1 MSIKQTVL
9 NPSIKRL
16 IEDGFEIEIKRQH
29 LLVHS
34 IPYLNQSRE
43 IKEAILVC
51 PFIENG
57 EIDTQPQD
65 HTMYFKGE
73 YPHDAVGNGMSQVVN
88 SENKTILFDD
98 FNADYYLSNKP
109 NNQPFSNFYDK
120 VVHYH
125 TLFVSQARVID
136 ANADGRTH
144 VVHGQRD
151 EGSVFCYPDTASSR
165 VGITAITQKLEDSR
179 IGIVGVGGTGSYILD
194 LLAKTPVQ
202 EIHLF
207 DADSFETHNAF
218 RAPGAAS
225 LEQLQALPK
234 KVEYF
239 HEIYSA
245 MRKGIFAH
253 DYFLDEQNVHK
264 LDECTFVF
272 VAVDNGTARRII
284 TDHLVKKGI
293 PFIDV
298 GMGVEVANSL
308 GGDPQLRGTCRVTL
322 ATDTLNSH
330 LPSRLNLEDDDD
342 EAIYRSNIQVAD
354 LNALNAALAV
364 MRWKQV
370 MGFYLDQFNA
380 HNLNLVIPFQSLTR
394 DDCIEV

>member
-9 NPSIKRL
+9 NPSVQRL
-16 IEDGFEIEIKRQH
+16 IEDGFEIDIQRQH

-34 IPYLNQSRE
+34 IPYLNQSCE
-43 IKEAILVC
+43 VKLATLVC
-51 PFIENG
+51 PFVENG
-57 EIDTQPQD
+57 EIETQPQD

-73 YPHDAVGNGMSQVVN
+73 YPHDATGKEMSEVVN
-88 SENKTILFDD
+88 SERKIILFDD
-98 FNADYYLSNKP
+98 FNVDYYLSNKP
-109 NNQPFSNFYDK
+109 NGQSFTNFYDK

-136 ANADGRTH
+136 ANADGRTG

-151 EGSVFCYPDTASSR
+151 ERSVFHYPDTASSR

-179 IGIVGVGGTGSYILD
+179 IGIVGVGGTGSFILD

-207 DADSFETHNAF
+207 DADSFEPHNAF

-225 LEQLQALPK
+225 LEQLQAFPK

-239 HEIYSA
+239 REIYSA
-245 MRKGIFAH
+245 MRGGVFTH
-253 DYFLDEQNVHK
+253 DYFLDEQNVHE

-272 VAVDNGTARRII
+272 VAVDNGKARRVI

-298 GMGVEVANSL
+298 GMGVEVANGL
-308 GGDPQLRGTCRVTL
+308 DGDPQLRGTCRVTL
-322 ATDTLNSH
+322 ATHTLNSH
-330 LPSRLNLEDDDD
+330 LPSRLNLEDDDE

-364 MRWKQV
+364 MRWKQF
-370 MGFYLDQFNA
+370 MGFYLDQLNA

-394 DDCIEV
+394 DDCPEE

>member
-16 IEDGFEIEIKRQH
+16 IEDGFEVEIKRQH

-51 PFIENG
+51 PFVENG

-73 YPHDAVGNGMSQVVN
+73 YPHDALGNGMSQVVN

-109 NNQPFSNFYDK
+109 NDQPFSNFYDK

-125 TLFVSQARVID
+125 TLFVSQARVVD

-151 EGSVFCYPDTASSR
+151 ERSVFCYPDTASSR
-165 VGITAITQKLEDSR
+165 VGITAITQKLEESR

-225 LEQLQALPK
+225 LEQLQAIPK

-239 HEIYSA
+239 REIYSA

-253 DYFLDEQNVHK
+253 DYFLDEQNIHE

-272 VAVDNGTARRII
+272 VAVDNGTTRRVI

-298 GMGVEVANSL
+298 GIGVEVSNGL
-308 GGDPQLRGTCRVTL
+308 DGDPQLRGTCRVTL

-342 EAIYRSNIQVAD
+342 EAIYHSNIQVAD

>member
-16 IEDGFEIEIKRQH
+16 IEDGFEIEIRRQH

-43 IKEAILVC
+43 IKLATLVC
-51 PFIENG
+51 PFVDNG
-57 EIDTQPQD
+57 EIDTPPQD

-73 YPHDAVGNGMSQVVN
+73 HPYDGMGKEMSQVVN
-88 SENKTILFDD
+88 SENKSILFDD

-109 NNQPFSNFYDK
+109 NGQPFNNFYDK

-125 TLFVSQARVID
+125 TLFVSQARVINP
-136 ANADGRTH
+136 NADGRTG

-151 EGSVFCYPDTASSR
+151 ERSVFCYPDTASSR
-165 VGITAITQKLEDSR
+165 VGITAITQKLEESR
-179 IGIVGVGGTGSYILD
+179 IGIVGVGGTGSFILD
-194 LLAKTPVQ
+194 LIAKTPVQ

-225 LEQLQALPK
+225 LDQLQALPK

-239 HEIYSA
+239 RKMYSV
-245 MRKGIFAH
+245 MREGIFSH
-253 DYFLDEQNVHK
+253 DYFLDEHNIHE
-264 LDECTFVF
+264 LNECTFVF
-272 VAVDNGTARRII
+272 VAVDNGMARRII
-284 TDHLVKKGI
+284 TDHLVKEGI

-298 GMGVEVANSL
+298 GMGVEIAN
-308 GGDPQLRGTCRVTL
+308 GVEGDPQLRGTCRVTL
-322 ATDTLNSH
+322 ATDALNSH
-330 LPSRLNLEDDDD
+330 LPSRLNLEDDDED
-342 EAIYRSNIQVAD
+342 AIYRSNIQVAD

-364 MRWKQV
+364 IRWKQF

-394 DDCIEV
+394 DDCPKE

>member
-16 IEDGFEIEIKRQH
+16 IEEGFEIEIKRQH

-43 IKEAILVC
+43 IKQAILVC

-109 NNQPFSNFYDK
+109 NDQSFSNFYDK

-151 EGSVFCYPDTASSR
+151 ERSVFYYPDTASSR
-165 VGITAITQKLEDSR
+165 VGITAITQKLEASR

-239 HEIYSA
+239 SKIYSA
-245 MRKGIFAH
+245 MRKGIFTH
-253 DYFLDEQNVHK
+253 DYFLDEQNVHE

-272 VAVDNGTARRII
+272 VAVDNGTARRVI

-298 GMGVEVANSL
+298 GMGVEVANGL

-330 LPSRLNLEDDDD
+330 LPSRLNLEDDDE

-364 MRWKQV
+364 MRWKQL

>member
-9 NPSIKRL
+9 NPSLKRL
-16 IEDGFEIEIKRQH
+16 VEGGFEIEIKRQH

-43 IKEAILVC
+43 VKLAVLVC
-51 PFIENG
+51 PFVDQG

-73 YPHDAVGNGMSQVVN
+73 YPHDAAGNGMSQVVH
-88 SENKTILFDD
+88 SERKVTLFDD
-98 FNADYYLSNKP
+98 FNVDYYLSNKP
-109 NNQPFSNFYDK
+109 NGQSFINFYDK

-125 TLFVSQARVID
+125 TLFVSQARVVD
-136 ANADGRTH
+136 ANADGRTG

-151 EGSVFCYPDTASSR
+151 ESSVFCYPDTASSR
-165 VGITAITQKLEDSR
+165 VGITAITQKLEASR
-179 IGIVGVGGTGSYILD
+179 IGIVGVGGTGSFILD

-207 DADSFETHNAF
+207 DADSFEIHNAF

-225 LEQLQALPK
+225 LEQLQAIPR

-239 HEIYSA
+239 RDIYSA
-245 MRKGIFAH
+245 MRRGIVTH
-253 DYFLDEQNVHK
+253 DYFLDEQNVHE
-264 LDECTFVF
+264 LDGCTFVF

-284 TDHLVKKGI
+284 TEHLVKSGI

-298 GMGVEVANSL
+298 GMGVEIASDLDVDL
-308 GGDPQLRGTCRVTL
+308 QLRGTCRVTL
-322 ATDTLNSH
+322 STNTLNSH
-330 LPSRLNLEDDDD
+330 LSSRLNLEDDDE

-364 MRWKQV
+364 MRWKQF
-370 MGFYLDQFNA
+370 MGFYLDQCNA
-380 HNLNLVIPFQSLTR
+380 HNLNLVLPFQSLTR
-394 DDCIEV
+394 DDCPGE